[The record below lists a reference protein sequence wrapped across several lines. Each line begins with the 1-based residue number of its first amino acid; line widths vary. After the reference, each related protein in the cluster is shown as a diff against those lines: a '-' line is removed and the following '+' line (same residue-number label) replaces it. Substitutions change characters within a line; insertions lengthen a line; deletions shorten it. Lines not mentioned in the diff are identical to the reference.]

1 MIVICDFCRA
11 LSWYAPGRVR
21 SESFSI
27 DHRKIETKAVNSK
40 SISIIIRKIREASE
54 NLANKQANYL
64 KSGKTRPT

>member
-27 DHRKIETKAVNSK
+27 DYRKIETKAVNSK
-40 SISIIIRKIREASE
+40 SISIIIRKIRGASE
-54 NLANKQANYL
+54 NMANKQANYL

>member
-27 DHRKIETKAVNSK
+27 DYRKIETKAVNSK